1 MSDASFTEFI
11 AVDHAFPGFNT
22 PEMKDRLQKWNLDQN
37 MTVHKFRFTEPFKPG
52 DGPALA
58 ASFAAS
64 AAVRSAIGLADAGAA
79 GAGDGDALAV
89 QELRTS
95 VVHMGFF
102 DRIEE
107 AGLVAGTGY
116 IRQMAEEAIDGVAV
130 NDAVRDA
137 LVNRDSEHFEL
148 FSAEDRDEFI
158 FLVFLFCA
166 VGGAMCQQ
174 EDSWQPYL
182 DATRKL
188 YRELV
193 SVHRATASG
202 EVEVS
207 STVLRLRGQGICDE
221 ESPFSFAYLIVD
233 PKVKHATIW
242 RWKRKPF
249 W

>member
-1 MSDASFTEFI
+1 
-11 AVDHAFPGFNT
+11 
-22 PEMKDRLQKWNLDQN
+22 
-37 MTVHKFRFTEPFKPG
+37 MTVHKFRFTEPFKQG
-52 DGPALA
+52 DGAALA
-58 ASFAAS
+58 ASFAANTV
-64 AAVRSAIGLADAGAA
+64 VRSTLGLADAA
-79 GAGDGDALAV
+79 GGGGGDDGLTV
-89 QELRTS
+89 QELHKT

-102 DRIEE
+102 DRIQE
-107 AGLVAGTGY
+107 AGLVAQTGY
-116 IRQMAEEAIDGVAV
+116 IRQMAEETIDGVAV

-137 LVNRDSEHFEL
+137 LVNRESDHFEL
-148 FSAEDRDEFI
+148 FSADDRDEFI

-174 EDSWQPYL
+174 EDNWQPYL
-182 DATRKL
+182 DATRAL

-202 EVEVS
+202 DVEVS